1 MLRSRPAIDK
11 LTPYIHGGIDYA
23 ELKSLGISPKA
34 VLDFSVSINPFG
46 PPPGIR
52 EVLTNASVEHY
63 PDSEAS
69 ELKQLLAKKLGISPD
84 NLIIGSGSTEL
95 IRLTAAAYLEPNDS
109 VIIPQPTYGEYETA
123 CQLADA
129 HILKQPVIKEPDFQV
144 DTNEMINLLQKH
156 QPKAI
161 FLCNPN
167 NPTGQYMTK
176 EQVLQIMSSA
186 LDSLIVLDEAYIAF
200 TENAWAS
207 VDLVNSGN
215 IVILR
220 SMTKDYALAGLRLGY
235 AIAAE
240 PIISILKRVRPP
252 WNVNTVAQ
260 KAGIVALNADSY
272 LKGCY
277 NKIRKAKNFLI
288 KELERLG
295 LSPLPSQTNFFL
307 VKVGNATAFRQA
319 LLKKGVL
326 VRDCTSFGLPQY
338 MRLAP
343 RSLSDC
349 QKLIEAIKDVGALS
363 HAS

>member
-1 MLRSRPAIDK
+1 MLRPRPAIDK
-11 LTPYIHGGIDYA
+11 LTPCIHGGIDYA
-23 ELKSLGISPKA
+23 ELKSLGISPES

-46 PPPGIR
+46 PPPGIS
-52 EVLTNASVEHY
+52 EALANTSIEHY

-69 ELKQLLAKKLGISPD
+69 ELKQLLAKKLGISPE

-95 IRLTAAAYLEPNDS
+95 IRLITAAYLEPNDL
-109 VIIPQPTYGEYETA
+109 VIIPQPTYGEYQTA
-123 CQLADA
+123 CHLANV
-129 HILKQPVIKEPDFQV
+129 HILEPPVFKEPDFQV
-144 DTNEMINLLQKH
+144 DITELTKLLQKYR
-156 QPKAI
+156 PKAI

-167 NPTGQYMTK
+167 NPTGQYMNK
-176 EQVLQIMSSA
+176 EQVLQIMSSSR
-186 LDSLIVLDEAYIAF
+186 DTLIILDEAYIAF
-200 TENAWAS
+200 TENAWVS
-207 VDLVNSGN
+207 VDLINRGN
-215 IVILR
+215 LVILR

-295 LSPLPSQTNFFL
+295 LSPLPSETNFFL

-338 MRLAP
+338 MRMAP
-343 RSLSDC
+343 RSLPEC
-349 QKLIEAIKDVGALS
+349 QKLIEAIKDMGALS
-363 HAS
+363 HAG